1 MEKRI
6 LWVDG
11 ACSQNGDW
19 SGGYGVVELEIS
31 HLQTMTDYIPAYSL
45 NFYTAGYSENTTN
58 NREEIKG
65 MIEALKIINDS
76 DKSNFIIYSDS
87 AYVVNMCNNWIWNW
101 INNDWKNSK
110 NITVENVDLVKQLY
124 KYLNKNF
131 SKCQIRKVK
140 GHNGILGN
148 ELADALASNN
158 IKNFQK
164 LLRDNK
170 VAYDKECY
178 CINCNKDLKIT
189 FYGDKGKCPICGKG
203 IPLENDYLIKNTHK

>member
-1 MEKRI
+1 MGKRTFWI
-6 LWVDG
+6 DG

-19 SGGYGVVELEIS
+19 SGGYGIVELDTSYLE
-31 HLQTMTDYIPAYSL
+31 TMEDYVPVYSM
-45 NFYTAGYSENTTN
+45 NFYKSEYCEKTTN

-65 MIEALKIINDS
+65 MIEVLKIVDTS
-76 DKSNFIIYSDS
+76 KDSNFIIYSDS
-87 AYVVNMCNNWIWNW
+87 AYVVNMCNSWIWNW
-101 INNDWKNSK
+101 KNHNWKNSK

-124 KYLNKNF
+124 KYLSKNF

-164 LLRDNK
+164 LLKDNK

-178 CINCNKDLKIT
+178 CPICDKKLKVTI
-189 FYGDKGKCPICGKG
+189 YGEKGKCPICGHH
-203 IPLENDYLIKNTHK
+203 LN